1 MRGRLKCV
9 MAMLICTG
17 IFPAQPAAASTSHI
31 GALTCE
37 GNRAL
42 VLFGTRES
50 GLPALPDGI
59 APFHP
64 EQTGSNTCT
73 LSDGREVKVKIGERT
88 PRAFGACGGGNNTF
102 ASLWVDGRR
111 VLSRQWVLHDCFSDG
126 HFDVFVLDGATLTLC
141 TSAESAARLSM
152 GIPVEV
158 GCRDA
163 TDQLAAAQP
172 DPVEYP
178 AEPAPSRLFELDI
191 IFNGRPDVCAAFL
204 DHGWRDGDDVSDI
217 IYAARRPATYHAASS
232 MGGERND
239 ADGQAEVIEK
249 LQNFVVP
256 DIAVAPTYTGVWSD
270 GPAYRGYGFGI
281 AHFDFDNDGAL
292 DLVMRDSGRSGGFWG
307 DTYFI
312 AQNDLAKQ
320 LTAKIDTLTAPG
332 QPVRWPALDDLTRME
347 GVIEYTSVIAGVTP
361 DYRSDL
367 THQEVFRVGD
377 ETIVFATA
385 PEFARGTRPTAI
397 ISKPLPG
404 GASETL
410 CIYQRVEDNY

>member
-1 MRGRLKCV
+1 VRGRFKCV
-9 MAMLICTG
+9 TAMLICTG
-17 IFPAQPAAASTSHI
+17 IFPAQPAAADTSHV

-59 APFHP
+59 APFHA

-73 LSDGREVKVKIGERT
+73 LSDGREVKVKIGERP
-88 PRAFGACGGGNNTF
+88 PRAFGMCGGGSNTF

-111 VLSRQWVLHDCFSDG
+111 VLSRQWVLHDCYSDG

-141 TSAESAARLSM
+141 TSAESAARLM

-158 GCRDA
+158 GCRDS

-178 AEPAPSRLFELDI
+178 AESAPSRLHKLDI
-191 IFNGRPDVCAAFL
+191 VFNGRPDVCAAFL
-204 DHGWRDGDDVSDI
+204 DTGWRDGGDVSDI

-239 ADGQAEVIEK
+239 AESQAEVIEN

-256 DIAVAPTYTGVWSD
+256 ESAVAPAYTGVWSY
-270 GPAYRGYGFGI
+270 GPAYRGNGFGI

-292 DLVMRDSGRSGGFWG
+292 DLVMRDSGRSGAFWG
-307 DTYFI
+307 DAYFI
-312 AQNDLAKQ
+312 AHNDLAKQ
-320 LTAKIDTLTAPG
+320 LTAEIDTLTAPG
-332 QPVRWPALDDLTRME
+332 QPVRWPAFYDLTRMQ
-347 GVIEYTSVIAGVTP
+347 GVMEYKSVITGVTT
-361 DYRSDL
+361 DRQSDL
-367 THQEVFRVGD
+367 RHQEVFRIGD

-404 GASETL
+404 RRSETL
-410 CIYQRVEDNY
+410 CIYQRVEDSY